1 MDTTISVTTE
11 YQSGFGNEF
20 ATEALPGALP
30 RGRNSPQKV
39 TYGLYAEQFSGT
51 AFTAPRD
58 DNLRTWCYRIRP
70 SAKHMPF
77 TQISNG
83 LLRGAPF
90 DEAPPSPNQMRWDH
104 CPSRQNQWILL
115 RA

>member
-30 RGRNSPQKV
+30 KGRNSPQKV
-39 TYGLYAEQFSGT
+39 SYGLYAEQFSGT
-51 AFTAPRD
+51 AFTAPRG

-70 SAKHMPF
+70 SATHMPF
-77 TQISNG
+77 LRISNG

-90 DEAPPSPNQMRWDH
+90 DEAPPSPNPVSYTH
-104 CPSRQNQWILL
+104 LTLPTK
-115 RA
+115 A